1 VETDGGR
8 GEWFV
13 ERLGGENV
21 GERVPAGRVALA
33 SFVGTAIE
41 WYDFFI
47 YGTAAALVFG
57 QLFFPPNEDP
67 LIGTLAAFATYAVG
81 FAARPVGGVVFGHF
95 GDRVGRKSILV
106 ITILTMGLATF
117 LIGLLP
123 TYAQVGI
130 WAPALLVVL
139 RLIQGFSVG
148 GEWGGAALMT
158 VEHAPEGRRGYYGSW
173 TMVASPAGAMLA
185 TGAFA
190 LASGLPDE
198 QFLAWGWRLPFL
210 LSIVLVGVGLFI
222 RLRILETPAFE
233 RIKEAGAEARLPVVE
248 AVREHPRSV
257 LLAAGM
263 NLGFNTFIF
272 VLFTFMLSYATTQL
286 GLPRGVVLQ
295 ATVVG
300 GAVQIVSVLAFSAL
314 SDRVGRRPVMLA
326 GAAFLALYAFPL
338 FWLVN
343 TGSAALIFL
352 ALAIGFFGSAAIFG
366 PMAAFIAES
375 FDTKVRYSGA
385 SLGYQMGA
393 VLGGGLSPFVATALL
408 AWSGGASWSVSVY
421 LVLGALMSLVSV
433 YLLAET
439 YRSELSGAEKEDAAV
454 T

>member
-1 VETDGGR
+1 VG
-8 GEWFV
+8 
-13 ERLGGENV
+13 RLGGENV
-21 GERVPAGRVALA
+21 GERVPVGRVALA

-95 GDRVGRKSILV
+95 GDRVGRKSMLV

-130 WAPALLVVL
+130 WAPVLLVVL

-173 TMVASPAGAMLA
+173 TMAASPAGAMLA

-190 LASGLPDE
+190 LVSGLPDE

-343 TGSAALIFL
+343 TGNAALIFL
-352 ALAIGFFGSAAIFG
+352 ALAIGFLGSAAIFG

-439 YRSELSGAEKEDAAV
+439 YRSELSGAKKEDAAV

>member
-1 VETDGGR
+1 M
-8 GEWFV
+8 

-95 GDRVGRKSILV
+95 GDRVGRKSMLV

-130 WAPALLVVL
+130 WAPVLLVVL

-173 TMVASPAGAMLA
+173 TMAASPAGAMLA

-233 RIKEAGAEARLPVVE
+233 RIKEAGAEVRLPVVE

-300 GAVQIVSVLAFSAL
+300 GAVQIASVLAFSAL
-314 SDRVGRRPVMLA
+314 SDRVGRRPVMLT

-439 YRSELSGAEKEDAAV
+439 YRSELSRAGKEDAAV

>member
-1 VETDGGR
+1 M
-8 GEWFV
+8 

-95 GDRVGRKSILV
+95 GDRVGRKSMLV

-130 WAPALLVVL
+130 WAPVLLVVL

-173 TMVASPAGAMLA
+173 TMAASPAGAMLA

-222 RLRILETPAFE
+222 RIRILETPAFE

-300 GAVQIVSVLAFSAL
+300 GAVQIASVLAFSAL
-314 SDRVGRRPVMLA
+314 SDRVGRRPVMLT

-439 YRSELSGAEKEDAAV
+439 YRSELSGAGKEDAAV

>member
-1 VETDGGR
+1 M
-8 GEWFV
+8 

-95 GDRVGRKSILV
+95 GDRVGRKSMLV

-130 WAPALLVVL
+130 WAPVLLVVL

-173 TMVASPAGAMLA
+173 TMAASPAGAMLA

-190 LASGLPDE
+190 LVSGLPDE

-233 RIKEAGAEARLPVVE
+233 RIKEAGAEVRLPVVE

-300 GAVQIVSVLAFSAL
+300 GAVQIASVLAFSAL
-314 SDRVGRRPVMLA
+314 SDRVGRRPVMLT

-439 YRSELSGAEKEDAAV
+439 YRSELSGVEKEDAAV

>member
-1 VETDGGR
+1 
-8 GEWFV
+8 V

-95 GDRVGRKSILV
+95 GDRVGRKSMLV

-130 WAPALLVVL
+130 WAPVLLVVL

-173 TMVASPAGAMLA
+173 TMAASPAGAMLA

-286 GLPRGVVLQ
+286 GLPQGVVLQ

-439 YRSELSGAEKEDAAV
+439 YRSELSGARKEDAAV

>member
-1 VETDGGR
+1 M
-8 GEWFV
+8 

-95 GDRVGRKSILV
+95 GDRVGRKSMLV

-130 WAPALLVVL
+130 WAPVLLVVL

-173 TMVASPAGAMLA
+173 TMAASPAGAMLA

-233 RIKEAGAEARLPVVE
+233 RIKEAGAEVRLPVVE

-300 GAVQIVSVLAFSAL
+300 GAVQIASVLAFSAL

-439 YRSELSGAEKEDAAV
+439 YRSELSGAGKEDAAV

>member
-1 VETDGGR
+1 MWRRTADGG
-8 GEWFV
+8 WFV

-21 GERVPAGRVALA
+21 GEHVPAGRVALA

-95 GDRVGRKSILV
+95 GDRVGRKSMLV

-123 TYAQVGI
+123 TYARVGI
-130 WAPALLVVL
+130 WAPVLLVVL

-173 TMVASPAGAMLA
+173 TMAASPAGAMLA

-210 LSIVLVGVGLFI
+210 FSIVLVGVGLFI

-233 RIKEAGAEARLPVVE
+233 RIKGAGAEARLPVVE
-248 AVREHPRSV
+248 AVRDHPRSV

-263 NLGFNTFIF
+263 YLGFNTFIF

-286 GLPRGVVLQ
+286 GLPRAVVLQ

-300 GAVQIVSVLAFSAL
+300 GAVQIASVLAFSAL

-343 TGSAALIFL
+343 TGSPALIFL

-421 LVLGALMSLVSV
+421 LVLGTLISLLSV

>member
-1 VETDGGR
+1 M
-8 GEWFV
+8 
-13 ERLGGENV
+13 ERPGGENV
-21 GERVPAGRVALA
+21 GERMPVGRVALA

-57 QLFFPPNEDP
+57 QLFFPPNENP
-67 LIGTLAAFATYAVG
+67 LLVTLAAFATYAVG
-81 FAARPVGGVVFGHF
+81 FAARPIGGVVFGHF
-95 GDRVGRKSILV
+95 GDRVGRKSMLV
-106 ITILTMGLATF
+106 ITIFMMGLATF

-130 WAPALLVVL
+130 WAPVLLVVL

-173 TMVASPAGAMLA
+173 TMAASPAGAMLA

-190 LASGLPDE
+190 LVSGLPDE
-198 QFLAWGWRLPFL
+198 QFLAWGWRVPFL
-210 LSIVLVGVGLFI
+210 LSIILVGVGLFI
-222 RLRILETPAFE
+222 RLRILESPAFE
-233 RIKEAGAEARLPVVE
+233 RIKETGTEARLPVVE

-263 NLGFNTFIF
+263 NLGFNAFIF

-286 GLPRGVVLQ
+286 GLARGVVLN

-300 GAVQIVSVLAFSAL
+300 GAVQVVSVLAFSAL

-343 TGSAALIFL
+343 TGSPAAIFL
-352 ALAIGFFGSAAIFG
+352 AIAIGFLGSAAIFG
-366 PMAAFIAES
+366 PMAAFISES
-375 FDTKVRYSGA
+375 FGTRVRYSGA

-393 VLGGGLSPFVATALL
+393 VLGGGLSPFIATALL
-408 AWSGGASWSVSVY
+408 AWSGGASWSVSAY
-421 LVLGALMSLVSV
+421 LVLVALVSFVSV

-439 YRSELSGAEKEDAAV
+439 YRNELPGAEKEDAAV

>member
-1 VETDGGR
+1 M
-8 GEWFV
+8 

-95 GDRVGRKSILV
+95 GDRVGRKSMLV

-130 WAPALLVVL
+130 WAPVLLVVL

-173 TMVASPAGAMLA
+173 TMAASPAGAMLA

-233 RIKEAGAEARLPVVE
+233 RIKEAGAEVRLPVVE

-300 GAVQIVSVLAFSAL
+300 GAVQIASVLAFSAL
-314 SDRVGRRPVMLA
+314 SDRVGRRPVMLT

-439 YRSELSGAEKEDAAV
+439 YRSELSGAGKEDAAV